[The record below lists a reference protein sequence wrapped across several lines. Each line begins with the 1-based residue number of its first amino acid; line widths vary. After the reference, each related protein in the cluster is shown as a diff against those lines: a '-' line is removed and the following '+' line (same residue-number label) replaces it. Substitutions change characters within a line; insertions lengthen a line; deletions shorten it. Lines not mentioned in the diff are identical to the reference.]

1 MHAGRHDSLL
11 QSRHQELEEAHVSD
25 AVVIGIFRDI
35 IRIMLQKY
43 SKFRIYPIF
52 YSDYCVI
59 IWNILLFIVFYP
71 MMVFSLHYYGGLPCQ
86 PVAGGRSRRAVM
98 ERCEGDNSPLACN
111 LLPPHQHDVLNVGD
125 DAGKAETHQQGEG
138 GRCDESGIIE
148 QPL

>member
-43 SKFRIYPIF
+43 SKFRIYLII
-52 YSDYCVI
+52 YSDYCVK

-71 MMVFSLHYYGGLPCQ
+71 MMVFSLHYYGGLPSSS
-86 PVAGGRSRRAVM
+86 VAIRLSKQA
-98 ERCEGDNSPLACN
+98 
-111 LLPPHQHDVLNVGD
+111 
-125 DAGKAETHQQGEG
+125 
-138 GRCDESGIIE
+138 
-148 QPL
+148 